1 MSIQSKNK
9 VATVIAATFLLASAS
24 SFAADELVEYFPD
37 GDLEGLT
44 GFEAAGWGKGN
55 LVYDA
60 PTGIFLFRTA
70 LDADGN
76 KVPVSAYGQ
85 IGTGWSRYIDNT
97 RTQAAGPQSLP
108 ERSEHAPAGNDT
120 NVQFQNHRRSAHS
133 DGLSREVEG
142 IQAEVTYYLKGDGA
156 TKGTLQ
162 WAYAYSK
169 VGAPVDDNGNSEV
182 TLVALTNTVL
192 SDNAWVTLE
201 DSFTAPADTDVTQPF
216 KVYLRTAVQ
225 EPTKID
231 KTEYARMWVDN
242 FSLMGPEIPDADE
255 DGISDLYDKFPNN
268 NAASTDTDGDG
279 MPDDFLDACDQ
290 ACIDSSGL
298 MLDNDD
304 DNDTVVDVNDAYPLD
319 AAKSISVEVGPGFS
333 MFIENTMVTLDA
345 SESVPNSEVGSY
357 TWLQLSGTEVTL
369 APDGQTVSFTAPDVE
384 AREEAEFELSIEG
397 AVDTQLATYPLSIVP
412 MPATV
417 TASATLTGIDEANG
431 STLVTET
438 NEAGEEIV
446 VEYINVAV
454 GDVIVISGSATSD
467 SENIEDN
474 EFTYLWEQFTSS
486 MGNPRWDQRFVAGG
500 GITDTEFTFT
510 VPEWNEDTPIVFQLT
525 VDNGVNWPDSE
536 KRFDSSVDT
545 VTIKVNLVKTQSP
558 EHDSESFGSLGFM
571 VMLLLSG
578 FTVVRRLFKK

>member
-1 MSIQSKNK
+1 MSILLKNK
-9 VATVIAATFLLASAS
+9 VASAIASTLILVSAT

-44 GFEAAGWGKGN
+44 GFDNSGGWGQGN

-70 LDADGN
+70 LDEEGN
-76 KVPVSAYGQ
+76 KIPVSAYGQ
-85 IGTGWSRYIDNT
+85 IGSGWSRYIDNT
-97 RTQAAGPQSLP
+97 RTQEAGKPKQ
-108 ERSEHAPAGNDT
+108 SEHAPAGNDT
-120 NVQFQNHRRSAHS
+120 NVQFQNHMRSAHS

-142 IQAEVTYYLKGDGA
+142 IQAGVTYYLKGDGA

-169 VGAPVDDNGNSEV
+169 QDAPVDDNGNSEV

-201 DSFTAPADTDVTQPF
+201 DSFTAPADTDITQPF
-216 KVYLRTAVQ
+216 KVYLRTADQ
-225 EPTKID
+225 EPAAIQ

-242 FSLMGPEIPDADE
+242 FSFMGPEIPDADE
-255 DGISDLYDKFPNN
+255 DGVSDLYDQFAN
-268 NAASTDTDGDG
+268 NAAASVDTDGDG
-279 MPDDFLDACDQ
+279 MPDEFLDSCDQ
-290 ACIDSSGL
+290 ACIDASGL
-298 MLDNDD
+298 TLDDDD
-304 DNDTVVDVNDAYPLD
+304 DNDTVVDVDDAYPLD
-319 AAKSISVEVGPGFS
+319 AAKSISVSVGPGFS

-345 SESVPNSEVGSY
+345 SESVPNSAAGTY
-357 TWLQLSGTEVTL
+357 TWFQLSGTEVALT
-369 APDGQTVSFTAPDVE
+369 PDGQTVSFTAPEVE
-384 AREEAEFELSIEG
+384 VIEQAEFELTIEG
-397 AVDTQLATYPLSIVP
+397 LVDTQSATYPLSIVP

-417 TASATLTGIDEANG
+417 TASATITGMDEANG
-431 STLVTET
+431 TTLVTET
-438 NEAGEEIV
+438 NEAGEEIE

-474 EFTYLWEQFTSS
+474 EFTYLWEQFNSS
-486 MGNPRWDQRFVAGG
+486 MGNPRWDQRIVAGG

-510 VPEWNEDTPIVFQLT
+510 VPEWNEDTPIIFNLT

-536 KRFDSSVDT
+536 MRFDSSVDT
-545 VTIKVNLVKTQSP
+545 VTVKVNLVKTQSP
-558 EHDSESFGSLGFM
+558 ERDNESFGSFGFAM
-571 VMLLLSG
+571 MLLLSG
-578 FTVVRRLFKK
+578 FTVVRRFFKK